1 MVGALSGKSRW
12 WRPAVTGS
20 VAASLLLLAL
30 PLCPCAPPSSAE
42 GHGCCAGDAV
52 SIEAGDCCA
61 PSAKADPAP
70 LAATAPAAPPQAAL
84 AADLAVSPLPLRE
97 RRPPLAVVAG
107 VSFFLAG
114 PPLVLRV

>member
-1 MVGALSGKSRW
+1 MGWAVSGKSRW
-12 WRPAVTGS
+12 WRPAWTGI

-30 PLCPCAPPSSAE
+30 PLCPCAPPSSAD
-42 GHGCCAGDAV
+42 GHGCCAEDTA
-52 SIEAGDCCA
+52 SIEAADCCA

-70 LAATAPAAPPQAAL
+70 LAAAAPAPSPQAAL
-84 AADLAVSPLPLRE
+84 AADVAVSLVPFRE

-107 VSFFLAG
+107 VSPFVAC